1 MSNEKKEFKT
11 NAYNNIIIVINNN
24 LIRAIK

>member
-11 NAYNNIIIVINNN
+11 NAYTNVIIIINNN
-24 LIRAIK
+24 LIKPIK